1 MASVHTPGYE
11 RTGTRPVGCW
21 VTTLGIYIDTS
32 REEAGGGWGCPR
44 VQYVITEFTCTKPLR
59 TFPHSLLVLFPS
71 MTPAVK
77 GVLCHIRGSCLCI
90 FFLQFLDES
99 QEIYSQSWNGLLSH
113 PNRTKPLLMLL
124 AAPVL

>member
-11 RTGTRPVGCW
+11 RTGNSPVGCW
-21 VTTLGIYIDTS
+21 VATLGICINTS

-44 VQYVITEFTCTKPLR
+44 VQYVITEFACTKPLR
-59 TFPHSLLVLFPS
+59 TFPRLLLVLFPS

-77 GVLCHIRGSCLCI
+77 GVLCHIRLQLLVH
-90 FFLQFLDES
+90 FLQFLDKS
-99 QEIYSQSWNGLLSH
+99 QEIYSQGWNGLLVH
-113 PNRTKPLLMLL
+113 PNRTKPSLMLL